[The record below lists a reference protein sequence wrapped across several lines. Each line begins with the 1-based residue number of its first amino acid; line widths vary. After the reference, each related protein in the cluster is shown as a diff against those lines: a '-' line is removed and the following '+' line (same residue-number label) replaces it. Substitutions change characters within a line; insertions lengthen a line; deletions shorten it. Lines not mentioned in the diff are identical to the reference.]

1 MNKNSIEALMGVLI
15 DKTAGMIEAG
25 DNRIAEIM
33 AQVRDEI
40 ERVQY
45 KHEISYNKLE
55 EQSPHQSV

>member
-1 MNKNSIEALMGVLI
+1 MNKSSIEALMGVLI

-45 KHEISYNKLE
+45 KHEICYNKLE